1 MKFRAW
7 NKKHKI
13 YYYSHNKE
21 NENLSDYQRIEIFF
35 QILHD
40 YKDEFDLPDQ
50 YTRVK
55 DKKGKEIYEGDIL
68 HILENGD
75 YGGEYYAEV
84 KYLDNFGIYGI
95 LCIDVKEISKPLTND
110 RVNTLFTRGFLVRNF
125 GSSISLGEM
134 LNIGQ
139 SRFPVCEVVGNFY
152 ENPNL
157 MI

>member
-75 YGGEYYAEV
+75 YGGEYYGEV
-84 KYLDNFGIYGI
+84 KFFPHYGLYGI
-95 LCIDVKEISKPLTND
+95 DSYEVKEISHHPE
-110 RVNTLFTRGFLVRNF
+110 VETLFTRGFCTRTY
-125 GSSISLGEM
+125 G
-134 LNIGQ
+134 NIITIAEINN
-139 SRFPVCEVVGNFY
+139 SNKYSDFKFEIVGNFH